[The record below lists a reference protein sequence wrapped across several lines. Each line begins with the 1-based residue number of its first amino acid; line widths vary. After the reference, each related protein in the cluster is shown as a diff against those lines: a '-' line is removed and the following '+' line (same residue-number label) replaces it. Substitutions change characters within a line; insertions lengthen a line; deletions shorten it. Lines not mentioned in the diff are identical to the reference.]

1 MKTYTVTEYDQQD
14 YDDYENKVTLTEIID
29 NLKYI
34 KRGYIPDYNLT
45 GEEDDFERF
54 KLHVS
59 LHKAIKIL
67 KEMMEVETNHRKEDE
82 QE

>member
-1 MKTYTVTEYDQQD
+1 MRTYTVTEYEQQD
-14 YDDYENKVTLTEIID
+14 YDDYENNVTLTEIID

-34 KRGYIPDYNLT
+34 KRGYIPDYNFT

-59 LHKAIKIL
+59 LYKAIKIL
-67 KEMMEVETNHRKEDE
+67 KEMTEKNNN
-82 QE
+82 

>member
-1 MKTYTVTEYDQQD
+1 MRTYTVTEYDKQD
-14 YDDYENKVTLTEIID
+14 YDDYENNITLIEIIN

-34 KRGYIPDYNLT
+34 KRGYIGDYNFT

-59 LHKAIKIL
+59 LYKAIKIL
-67 KEMMEVETNHRKEDE
+67 KEMTEVETNQIKEDE
-82 QE
+82 GK

>member
-1 MKTYTVTEYDQQD
+1 MRTYTVTEYNQQD
-14 YDDYENKVTLTEIID
+14 YDDYENNVILIEIID

-59 LHKAIKIL
+59 IYKAIKIL
-67 KEMMEVETNHRKEDE
+67 KEMTEVNGDDRA
-82 QE
+82 